1 MNSVSSIHIFW
12 LLFTGGS
19 VGFVSRVLGIGG
31 RFIMVP
37 VQYWILTSMDVSV
50 KTAILTAFG
59 TNLMVVIPG
68 L

>member
-1 MNSVSSIHIFW
+1 
-12 LLFTGGS
+12 